1 MILFWRMKKKKKL
14 KIKYMDASIIK
25 ESVIKDALS
34 VQSFSL
40 VDFAMI
46 FQSLKMRWTPK
57 KITKSTVIKQQR
69 FAANIVNMYNLQ
81 SKIVIIAKLNL
92 LGIFVIYAIY
102 SMTNIKKNKY
112 FIVMDVEF
120 VELEEEK
127 TSFIVMFVAAVLV
140 QVKRIIMFVQLKNLN
155 KIVRFV

>member
-1 MILFWRMKKKKKL
+1 M
-14 KIKYMDASIIK
+14 IKYMDANIIK
-25 ESVIKDALS
+25 ESVIKDVLS
-34 VQSFSL
+34 AQSFSL

-46 FQSLKMRWTPK
+46 LQSLKMRWTPK
-57 KITKSTVIKQQR
+57 KIIKSTVIKQQR
-69 FAANIVNMYNLQ
+69 FAANIVNIYKLQ

-120 VELEEEK
+120 VELVEEK
-127 TSFIVMFVAAVLV
+127 TSIIVMSVAAVLV
-140 QVKRIIMFVQLKNLN
+140 QVKRIIMFAQLKNLN